1 MGNESSTEVV
11 QDEAKFLEG
20 LQGMC
25 VSLPWLLGR
34 SIVGVA
40 CMFVLVRR
48 SLIYLLCHTLLL
60 YCGLRFGGIS
70 QDPAEQFMHALI
82 CSHIPIRFIIRL
94 ALIRSLDD
102 PDVKAVDEQVNA
114 GIGVPVSYLLI

>member
-34 SIVGVA
+34 EIVCVA

-48 SLIYLLCHTLLL
+48 SYIYLLRLFVMPH
-60 YCGLRFGGIS
+60 S
-70 QDPAEQFMHALI
+70 LI
-82 CSHIPIRFIIRL
+82 ILWTAVWWDI
-94 ALIRSLDD
+94 ARS
-102 PDVKAVDEQVNA
+102 
-114 GIGVPVSYLLI
+114 S